1 MGLLFKENIKIQ
13 KIKNVDQFG
22 DILYEEPFVIHNVEI
37 ERYPLFETVNNM
49 RLMIQGAK
57 ITVFSSDDY
66 SAQNLLNGRAIDDNY
81 KTYYITNIKTQKNI
95 KNNIIR
101 TAITLKEKGGGN
113 GI

>member
-13 KIKNVDQFG
+13 KIKNVNQFG

-66 SAQNLLNGRAIDDNY
+66 SAQNLLNARAIDDNY
-81 KTYYITNIKTQKNI
+81 KTYYITNIKTLKNI